1 MEESYI
7 MQNMQR
13 IKKKIGIC
21 DNEDMKIFLLTNS
34 EIDRRLKI
42 AKSRKGTSFGQAYYD
57 RYQRTLNEIIEKQI
71 NNGIYKVVDASGSI
85 EQVNNKIIDV
95 IRQGIYDKKQ
105 LSKEGVKGER
115 SY

>member
-1 MEESYI
+1 M
-7 MQNMQR
+7 
-13 IKKKIGIC
+13 
-21 DNEDMKIFLLTNS
+21 
-34 EIDRRLKI
+34 
-42 AKSRKGTSFGQAYYD
+42 
-57 RYQRTLNEIIEKQI
+57 
-71 NNGIYKVVDASGSI
+71 VDASGSI